1 MRLHR
6 FIVLCECKIKKMA
19 KFDLSGRIRRHFIP
33 LARNEGQKYQQTKN
47 SDFRVF
53 LVKLG

>member
-6 FIVLCECKIKKMA
+6 FIVLGECKIKKMA

-47 SDFRVF
+47 SDFRVLF
-53 LVKLG
+53 G